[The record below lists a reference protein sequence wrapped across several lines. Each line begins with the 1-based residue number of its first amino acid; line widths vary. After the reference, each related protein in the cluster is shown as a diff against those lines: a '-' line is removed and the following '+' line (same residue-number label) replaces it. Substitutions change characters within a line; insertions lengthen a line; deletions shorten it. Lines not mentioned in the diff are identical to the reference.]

1 MKNEAAI
8 ARQST
13 YFMFAAAAL
22 FLLLLLDLMNRG
34 LVWKALRA
42 LRGENTS
49 SLPGEDRTVG
59 ETHRTGVTF
68 LS

>member
-1 MKNEAAI
+1 MKDEAAI

-13 YFMFAAAAL
+13 YVMFAAAAL
-22 FLLLLLDLMNRG
+22 TLLLVLDLMNRG
-34 LVWKALRA
+34 LVWRTLRE
-42 LRGENTS
+42 LRSANTG

-59 ETHRTGVTF
+59 ETHRAEVTF